1 VARAAGADV
10 VSIPEPEY
18 VRFVATQEQGAVIA
32 TTLPAPDEYI
42 ALDGLGSMAEVQV
55 YGHFMATS
63 SDPVIV
69 GQVMASQRATS
80 VPKAGFP
87 GGDPSLEM
95 IPPLE
100 QARTDYV
107 FLTPDKYAFDFVT
120 IVAPF
125 GATVVLDNQT
135 LSEEICL
142 LEAAD
147 GLTEAQRGAPDPPYV
162 VYTCQLSFPTIDGS
176 VDPPIIG
183 LGSQNDGVHRVS
195 SNAPVFV
202 SVVGWDAFVSY
213 AYAAGSDL
221 RVIAPP
227 Q

>member
-1 VARAAGADV
+1 
-10 VSIPEPEY
+10 
-18 VRFVATQEQGAVIA
+18 
-32 TTLPAPDEYI
+32 
-42 ALDGLGSMAEVQV
+42 
-55 YGHFMATS
+55 
-63 SDPVIV
+63 
-69 GQVMASQRATS
+69 MASQRATS
-80 VPKAGFP
+80 VPRAGFP

-107 FLTPDKYAFDFVT
+107 FLTPDKYAFDFVS

-125 GATVVLDNQT
+125 GAVVVLDSQT
-135 LSEEICL
+135 VSEETCL
-142 LEAAD
+142 LAPAD
-147 GLTEAQRGAPDPPYV
+147 GLTAEQRGTPNPPYV
-162 VYTCQLSFPTIDGS
+162 VYTCQLSFPTINDG
-176 VDPPIIG
+176 VDPPIIDPG
-183 LGSQNDGVHRVS
+183 DQNDGVHRVS

-221 RVIAPP
+221 REIAPP